1 MALVELRHFVVH
13 APCVSDLS
21 DIKLDVEF
29 MSRQPIDV
37 NLATL
42 LEANANAQHEVERNL
57 RYRVLQN
64 ELRIVL
70 SYLGDSSLQSELQLD
85 KQNFVGTAGHIKR
98 FVSESVGLGMLT
110 AAAEEYFRWQYGA
123 DLIYNFDI
131 LPGELQEKFGK
142 KGVRPDLLFKFDDGL
157 RELAGEARGRS
168 GVGPQG
174 DAFRPDQLKR
184 MCQILGWS
192 VENGRFPVTMTWAY
206 LGGKQVQVD
215 LFTMSEDSIGSLAYE
230 PLMEVPAAVARRQ
243 RVTTDA
249 TGRGERRAQRL
260 FETAPPA
267 PAREARSLFG
277 REVRGDW
284 TTADFARP
292 SNVRMF
298 LGVTDQPIPSSDLRI
313 ARSRRRRGASRV
325 RTEYETAVSDRLL
338 IVVTESD
345 NPEPAWSRV
354 EVAVQEDQSDD

>member
-1 MALVELRHFVVH
+1 MVH
-13 APCVSDLS
+13 ASCVSDLS

-70 SYLGDSSLQSELQLD
+70 SYLGDPSLQSELQLD

-110 AAAEEYFRWQYGA
+110 AAAEEYFRWQYDA

-142 KGVRPDLLFKFDDGL
+142 RGVRPDLLFKFDDGL

-174 DAFRPDQLKR
+174 DAFRPDQL
-184 MCQILGWS
+184 
-192 VENGRFPVTMTWAY
+192 
-206 LGGKQVQVD
+206 
-215 LFTMSEDSIGSLAYE
+215 IGSLAYE
-230 PLMEVPAAVARRQ
+230 PLMEVPAAVAQRQ

-249 TGRGERRAQRL
+249 LGRGERRAQRL

-277 REVRGDW
+277 REVRGGW

-345 NPEPAWSRV
+345 NPEPPWSRV